1 MLWIV
6 VGLIVLTFGVTVF
19 AAVRLRGARR
29 AVERCREWPE
39 VTGRVI
45 ALSIREVS
53 VEDAGTEYV
62 PVVQYRYVAG
72 DTQYESEQLAIG
84 VRRYSRRGSAER
96 RLARYSAGRPVQVH
110 VDPENPSSAVLEC
123 RAPFVAVLWAA
134 LVVIWV
140 VMIGGLGL
148 LLLTPGVAGPEPV
161 LRLW

>member
-1 MLWIV
+1 MLWV
-6 VGLIVLTFGVTVF
+6 VVALIALTFGVTVV

-29 AVERCREWPE
+29 AVARCREWQE

-45 ALSIREVS
+45 ALSVREVS
-53 VEDAGTEYV
+53 VDGVGTEYV
-62 PVVQYRYVAG
+62 PVVVYRYLSG

-84 VRRYSRRGSAER
+84 GQRYSRRRNAER
-96 RLARYSAGRPVQVH
+96 QLARYSAGRPVQVH
-110 VDPENPSSAVLEC
+110 VDPDNPSSAVLEC
-123 RAPFVAVLWAA
+123 RAPLVAVLWTT

-148 LLLTPGVAGPEPV
+148 LLLTPGVVGPEPV